1 MGLFTG
7 TGDFFRGVFGEDD
20 EEKRRRKERERQAAQ
35 ARAAAKQAEVQKIQS
50 QPEKPKYKS
59 GISGFFE
66 RAGDKLEAN
75 SPQDIY
81 ARGKQGQSGLY
92 QETKGNVAF
101 GQRARDLAVSS
112 GREIAKVPET
122 VYRSI
127 DKGLDETPTNDIN
140 KALAEK
146 DLNKRREMIKK
157 ITDPRG
163 AWFQLGKTKTL
174 DENMTEEQLIALRDE
189 LLKQREETPQWNS
202 GWKRY
207 FYGSEPLQT
216 YQQRG
221 RGLREEFKKGE
232 SAGQKLLEEKGG
244 DSGKDASEFVARN
257 AGPVAFAL
265 AALGVGGDVIPDPT
279 DLLKAPAKKA
289 AKQVA
294 KEAAESTW
302 DEVVSAGSKSTAQVI
317 TEKIAQETDPS
328 IIKQALKVDDEVAT
342 QLASDTTSEAV
353 EDTLKS
359 VSIDPDFNISEEVR
373 KKLEDEGI
381 TAVKRDRDNAYDASY
396 NNDTITARDQST
408 LDANINHEIGHHIWQ
423 RRLSPEEKSLFKGNG
438 DASKQAVGRAGYSQ
452 DDVISEDFSD
462 YINKA
467 LTGRFS
473 EVPPEYRDVIAKYA
487 KITDREKELAG
498 VIDDVGNPAYI
509 RKQAREELDLY
520 QKQRGAQSNYLQEAS
535 DIRGKDN
542 PLRELQDLGANPGNE
557 LDIPAYVRRNGEELI
572 TKANARIDEITAT
585 LRRMKEVQ
593 LRQQLAESIR
603 MYPEYKDEL
612 INGFNVAKFADN
624 FDDLPG
630 AEKLIDEMNALK
642 GEIDRVTKLK
652 QQSDRIAEAQAARAA
667 QTSPDPVKVVEGTP
681 PSTSPEVGANN
692 AYRQTTEEILFP
704 EAPEYAGRDGLN
716 LLQKVSP
723 DRIIRERITRPIENM
738 VDRAVAAAQRSKI
751 APVRGVGRFFTGV
764 NREFGIDPATQSAR
778 MAMRGSVEYGK
789 LLRENI
795 ADLSKSMTPEQLN
808 KIWANLDPEQA
819 ARLDIKGGTLSPDE
833 LVLHDKLKNMI
844 DNVTSENLRRGLIDE
859 EQASA
864 GYIKRA
870 YSVYDGNTEGLT
882 KFEDGFRQELLGQY
896 KGRKQV
902 SDQMVETAITDPTYL
917 VGKKTAESN
926 AMWAMQD
933 YGNYLS
939 KSGMTSDT
947 ARQGYT
953 QLPDSKVFGD
963 AAGKWVPRNV
973 AEDFTGFQ
981 YNNAMVSALSDVLN
995 VYDRWGIRQAKKQ
1008 ILTIFNPAVRLGNQ
1022 VSNRAIFSSLN
1033 GVNPVQFNKVFLEV
1047 DNMMKNG
1054 DPLYREAVQMGLT
1067 GIDITQADFYA
1078 KRIAESTGDG
1088 NLAKKAVQWTQDSY
1102 SNADDKARISAY
1114 VIHRRRGYSPEE
1126 AARLTQRGFQ
1136 DYKSVGFFY
1145 DMAAK
1150 TPIVGNAF
1158 VRFVADSIRIAKN
1171 AVVDHPLR
1179 TGSILALWAAFA
1191 NGMSI
1196 MSGEGRGDTDEQGN
1210 DTSSSLKGDNIA
1222 EKAFSL
1228 VTGSSKGADQKTRE
1242 DRFGAP
1248 KIPFTNISMTTQT
1261 PWGEVNAARFM
1272 PWYTLNEV
1280 NEGMGGIQKYLPISQ
1295 SPVTFENG
1303 KPQINGGGFA
1313 DPVLG
1318 QLFQIGLDKDFRN
1331 KSIRDPENTGNL
1343 DRDPLSAQDQW
1354 RNIARFFGVNNLP
1367 LGRETDAV
1375 ISAATD
1381 SPDIYGKTRSVPQA
1395 IARSMGIK
1403 VETYGDEQVQNQ
1415 RETEAYFDEQKRI
1428 EDELSQMTP
1437 EAQAAWRRLTGYDK
1451 LREKVP
1457 NEFEPGSDRWK
1468 KYPVYDF
1475 PEDKWK
1481 DYSTHPELYE
1491 TMMNKKI
1498 KQARELGKQVQPEFD
1513 PRLSEGF
1520 RKQLIENK
1528 IVAPGD
1534 DAELDQR
1541 MYSDPEW
1548 DYYQN
1553 LKKAYNAQFDKNEEY
1568 TDELV
1573 KHKTADFPEKP
1584 DILKQYSAQYGQ
1596 YTKGKASKPEWN
1608 DALTAAK
1615 EAYNKQTFDWT
1626 NKEREARGLNAI
1638 VWDVWNNPTFGFD
1651 ETPSGF
1657 GYGFG
1662 FGGGSS
1668 TPGVLRVNN
1677 MTDVLNPDIKRLDP
1691 IQIAE
1696 MPQLAQLFARLQA
1709 GGGGGRAKPK
1719 LGASS
1724 TGL

>member
-66 RAGDKLEAN
+66 KAGDKLEAN

-101 GQRARDLAVSS
+101 GQRARDLAVSA
-112 GREIAKVPET
+112 GREIVKVPET

-127 DKGLDETPTNDIN
+127 DKGIDETPTNDIN

-163 AWFQLGKTKTL
+163 AWFQLGKTKML

-189 LLKQREETPQWNS
+189 LLKEREAAPQWNS

-221 RGLREEFKKGE
+221 RGLREEFKKNE
-232 SAGQKLLEEKGG
+232 SAAQKLLEEKGG
-244 DSGKDASEFVARN
+244 ESGKDSADFIARN
-257 AGPVAFAL
+257 AAPIAFAL
-265 AALGVGGDVIPDPT
+265 SALGIAGDVMPDPS
-279 DLLKAPAKKA
+279 DLAKAPAKKA
-289 AKQVA
+289 LKQVS

-302 DEVVSAGSKSTAQVI
+302 DEVVSAGSKSTAKVI
-317 TEKIAQETDPS
+317 TEKIAQETDPN

-342 QLASDTTSEAV
+342 QLASDTTAEAV

-381 TAVKRDRDNAYDASY
+381 TAVKRDKDNAYDASY
-396 NNDTITARDQST
+396 RNDTITARDQST

-438 DASKQAVGRAGYSQ
+438 EASKQAVGRAGYSQ

-520 QKQRGAQSNYLQEAS
+520 QKQRGAQSSYLQEAS

-542 PLRELQDLGANPGNE
+542 PLRELQDLGANPGSE
-557 LDIPAYVRRNGEELI
+557 LDIPAYVRRNGDELI

-652 QQSDRIAEAQAARAA
+652 QQADAIAEAQAKKAA
-667 QTSPDPVKVVEGTP
+667 QTSPDPAKVVEGTP
-681 PSTSPEVGANN
+681 PSASPEVGANN
-692 AYRQTTEEILFP
+692 AYSGQSYEDILFP

-723 DRIIRERITRPIENM
+723 DRIIRERITRPVENM
-738 VDRAVAAAQRSKI
+738 IDRVVAASQRSRF
-751 APVRGVGRFFTGV
+751 APARGVGRFFTGV

-778 MAMRGSVEYGK
+778 MAMRGSAEYGK

-795 ADLSKSMTPEQLN
+795 ADLSKGMDEGQLA

-819 ARLDIKGGTLSPDE
+819 ARLDIKGGTLTPDE
-833 LVLHDKLKNMI
+833 LVLHDKLKALI
-844 DNVTSENLRRGLIDE
+844 DNTTAENLRRGLIDE
-859 EQASA
+859 EQANA

-870 YSVYDGNTEGLT
+870 YSVYDGNTEGLS
-882 KFEDGFRQELLGQY
+882 KFEEGFRQELLGQY
-896 KGRKQV
+896 KGRKTV
-902 SDQMVETAITDPTYL
+902 SDEMVETAITDPTYL

-939 KSGMTSDT
+939 KSGMTSDV
-947 ARQGYT
+947 ARPGYT

-963 AAGKWVPRNV
+963 SAGKWVPRNV

-981 YNNAMVSALSDVLN
+981 YNNAMVSALSDVMN

-1008 ILTIFNPAVRLGNQ
+1008 LLTIFNPAVRLGNQ

-1047 DNMMKNG
+1047 DGMMKAG

-1067 GIDITQADFYA
+1067 GVDITQAEFYA
-1078 KRIAESTGDG
+1078 KRIAQSTGDE
-1088 NLAKKAVQWTQDSY
+1088 NLAKKALKWTQDSY
-1102 SNADDKARISAY
+1102 SNADDKARIAAY
-1114 VIHRRRGYSPEE
+1114 VVHRRRGYSPEE

-1179 TGSILALWAAFA
+1179 TGSILALWAAFG

-1196 MSGEGRGDTDEQGN
+1196 MSGEGRGDTDDQGN
-1210 DTSSSLKGDNIA
+1210 DTSSHLKGDNVA

-1242 DRFGAP
+1242 NRFGAP

-1272 PWYTLNEV
+1272 PWYTLNDV
-1280 NEGMGGIQKYLPISQ
+1280 NEGLGGVQKYLPISQ
-1295 SPVTFENG
+1295 SPVTFEDG

-1318 QLFQIGLDKDFRN
+1318 QLFQMVTDKDFRN

-1354 RNIARFFGVNNLP
+1354 RNLARFFGVNNMP

-1381 SPDIYGKTRSVPQA
+1381 SPDIYGKTRSLPQA
-1395 IARSMGIK
+1395 IARSMGVK

-1415 RETEAYFDEQKRI
+1415 RETEAYFDEQKQI
-1428 EDELSQMTP
+1428 EDELEQMTP

-1491 TMMNKKI
+1491 MMMNKKI

-1584 DILKQYSAQYGQ
+1584 DILKQYSVQYGL
-1596 YTKGKASKPEWN
+1596 YTKGKAAKPEWN
-1608 DALTAAK
+1608 DQLTAAK

-1651 ETPSGF
+1651 ESPSGF
-1657 GYGFG
+1657 GFG
-1662 FGGGSS
+1662 FGGGNS

-1677 MTDVLNPDIKRLDP
+1677 MTDVLNPDVQRLDP
-1691 IQIAE
+1691 MQIAE

-1709 GGGGGRAKPK
+1709 GGGGGRQKPK